1 VAFQRDARHRPAGK
15 AARGITIHRPKHLI
29 GRDFRRQQ
37 NIRVTSPARTLLDCA
52 PALTD
57 KALKRAFNDGRR
69 SKHARVRPHQIQ
81 DVVDRFPYHPGARR
95 LKALLRIQGGPT
107 RSEWEDEFPAF
118 CKRFG
123 LPEPTLST
131 YVAGYEADAFFEEE
145 KIVIELDS
153 WTFHNDKDAFESD
166 RDTDVDRLLAGCI
179 TVRITWERIKFRSAR
194 EAARLR
200 ELAARRRREL
210 AA

>member
-1 VAFQRDARHRPAGK
+1 VG
-15 AARGITIHRPKHLI
+15 
-29 GRDFRRQQ
+29 GR
-37 NIRVTSPARTLLDCA
+37 V
-52 PALTD
+52 
-57 KALKRAFNDGRR
+57 
-69 SKHARVRPHQIQ
+69 
-81 DVVDRFPYHPGARR
+81 PGVLQA
-95 LKALLRIQGGPT
+95 
-107 RSEWEDEFPAF
+107 
-118 CKRFG
+118 FG

-166 RDTDVDRLLAGCI
+166 RDRDVDRLLAGCI